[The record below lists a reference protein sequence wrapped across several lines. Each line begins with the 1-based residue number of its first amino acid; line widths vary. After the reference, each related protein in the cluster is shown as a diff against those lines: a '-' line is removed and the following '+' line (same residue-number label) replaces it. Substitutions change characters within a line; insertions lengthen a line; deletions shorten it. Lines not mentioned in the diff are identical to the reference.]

1 MQHLLPNNNHARK
14 RRLLPLA
21 DKEKH
26 FPAAGPWPVF
36 SALFFI
42 VHTFLNFVFMKAPFK
57 HALLII
63 AGTLL
68 CLFHSCKPEPEPQKY
83 LGNYPLGEVKDY
95 LYFKPGSYWVYE
107 CDSTGELDSQVIRS
121 IDTPW
126 FHLGYID
133 YQLLMYNRE
142 SIPFR
147 TKFNTYYPTVISP
160 YCEKCQRGFRN
171 VLNIVSPFGSATD
184 CVFYYPFDST
194 VAGGGGS
201 SPTYYKGYLDSLQ
214 VLGKWYKDVRVFQV
228 QYAGGFVEP
237 RIKTWGDGQITYYW
251 AKNIGVVRVHVWTK
265 KDGFDTTF
273 KFNWNLK
280 RYFIP

>member
-1 MQHLLPNNNHARK
+1 MPILTKTCLCLLS
-14 RRLLPLA
+14 
-21 DKEKH
+21 
-26 FPAAGPWPVF
+26 
-36 SALFFI
+36 SALLL
-42 VHTFLNFVFMKAPFK
+42 LNA
-57 HALLII
+57 
-63 AGTLL
+63 
-68 CLFHSCKPEPEPQKY
+68 CKPEPEPQKY

-214 VLGKWYKDVRVFQV
+214 VLGKWYKDVRVFQ
-228 QYAGGFVEP
+228 YGTSGFIRP
-237 RIKTWGDGQITYYW
+237 NYKTEILRDARMTMFW
-251 AKNIGVVRVHVWTK
+251 AKNVGVVKYYIQGGLWDNNLTP
-265 KDGFDTTF
+265 FW
-273 KFNWNLK
+273 FNWNLK
-280 RYFIP
+280 RYSIKK

>member
-1 MQHLLPNNNHARK
+1 MPTLTKTCLCLLS
-14 RRLLPLA
+14 
-21 DKEKH
+21 
-26 FPAAGPWPVF
+26 
-36 SALFFI
+36 SALLL
-42 VHTFLNFVFMKAPFK
+42 LNA
-57 HALLII
+57 
-63 AGTLL
+63 
-68 CLFHSCKPEPEPQKY
+68 CKPEPEPQKY

-147 TKFNTYYPTVISP
+147 TRFNTYYPTVISP

-214 VLGKWYKDVRVFQV
+214 VLGKWYKEVRVFQV
-228 QYAGGFVEP
+228 QATSGWIKLNSWRLQNLNHLTGVEYYWSKDIGI
-237 RIKTWGDGQITYYW
+237 IKT
-251 AKNIGVVRVHVWTK
+251 RVFT
-265 KDGFDTTF
+265 FDNVLNQPFTH
-273 KFNWNLK
+273 NWNLK
-280 RYFIP
+280 RYSIKK

>member
-1 MQHLLPNNNHARK
+1 MPTLTKTCLCLLS
-14 RRLLPLA
+14 
-21 DKEKH
+21 
-26 FPAAGPWPVF
+26 
-36 SALFFI
+36 SALLL
-42 VHTFLNFVFMKAPFK
+42 LNA
-57 HALLII
+57 
-63 AGTLL
+63 
-68 CLFHSCKPEPEPQKY
+68 CKREPEPQKY

-107 CDSTGELDSQVIRS
+107 CDSTGELDSQVMVS

-126 FHLGYID
+126 FHKSYID
-133 YQLLMYNRE
+133 YQVLFFIRKSITHNVVFSTDNFYDVPYN
-142 SIPFR
+142 SNFSYFDAYNI
-147 TKFNTYYPTVISP
+147 NIS
-160 YCEKCQRGFRN
+160 GN
-171 VLNIVSPFGSATD
+171 GTSAYD
-184 CVFYYPFDST
+184 CVFFYPFDSLKY
-194 VAGGGGS
+194 GYGS

-214 VLGKWYKDVRVFQV
+214 VLGKWYKEVRVFQV

>member
-1 MQHLLPNNNHARK
+1 MPTLTKTCLCLLS
-14 RRLLPLA
+14 
-21 DKEKH
+21 
-26 FPAAGPWPVF
+26 
-36 SALFFI
+36 SALLL
-42 VHTFLNFVFMKAPFK
+42 LNA
-57 HALLII
+57 
-63 AGTLL
+63 
-68 CLFHSCKPEPEPQKY
+68 CKREPEPQKY

-147 TKFNTYYPTVISP
+147 TRFNTYYPTVISP

-201 SPTYYKGYLDSLQ
+201 SPTYYKGYIDSLQ
-214 VLGKWYKDVRVFQV
+214 VLGKWYKDVRVFQ
-228 QYAGGFVEP
+228 YGTSGFIRP
-237 RIKTWGDGQITYYW
+237 NYKTEILRDARMTMFW
-251 AKNIGVVRVHVWTK
+251 AKNVGVVKYYIQGGLWDNNLTP
-265 KDGFDTTF
+265 FW
-273 KFNWNLK
+273 FNWNLK
-280 RYFIP
+280 RYSIKK